1 MQSDWQYLKEKIYSI
16 YPLFYGI
23 YEHRLNWKT
32 GAVIG
37 LVYGFVALGYFLFC
51 FSILQGPSV
60 APGQPICDGC
70 TNWVLGYIFFG
81 FFIFFP
87 VTVPDFITIELVSF
101 ISHADILGYVA
112 LALLPA
118 YGPVIGGAF
127 GYHIRKRESVKQ

>member
-1 MQSDWQYLKEKIYSI
+1 MASSLS
-16 YPLFYGI
+16 
-23 YEHRLNWKT
+23 
-32 GAVIG
+32 VIFSSVSRFCKG
-37 LVYGFVALGYFLFC
+37 LLLPRASPFV
-51 FSILQGPSV
+51 
-60 APGQPICDGC
+60 